1 MTATHDLLGVWRHN
15 NRINLRLIDGISA
28 AGMACTMSKRGGR
41 DVARQLVH
49 LHNVRCTWLSLA
61 GPRWVKGV
69 RKLSKET
76 MPTKA
81 RLKAAHTASTAAIE
95 RWLTAAIDD
104 GLSLKNFAGGPYLAL
119 GYFLSHDAHHRGAIL
134 LTLKLC
140 GQKVDDDVRYG
151 LWGSWHNKKQ
161 IIG

>member
-1 MTATHDLLGVWRHN
+1 MTSTHDLLGAWRHN
-15 NRINLRLIDGISA
+15 NRINLRLIDGITA
-28 AGMACTMSKRGGR
+28 AGMSCTMSKHGGR
-41 DVARQLVH
+41 DVAGQLIH

-61 GPRWVKGV
+61 GPRWATGV
-69 RKLSKET
+69 RKLRKET

-95 RWLTAAIDD
+95 RWLAAAIDD
-104 GLSLKNFAGGPYLAL
+104 GLKLKNFAGGPFQAL

-140 GQKVDDDVRYG
+140 CQKVDDEVRYA

-161 IIG
+161 IID